1 MNFKGMT
8 DREMLQWRENVMTKI
23 AEGKR
28 DEVAGEI
35 EEYKAYLRAFPWN

>member
-1 MNFKGMT
+1 
-8 DREMLQWRENVMTKI
+8 MTKI

-28 DEVAGEI
+28 NEVAGEI